1 MRFGKVKG
9 YREKVK
15 GQNWYASTIRVNLII
30 RTLRREGAKFDSNC
44 HENINTE
51 AQRHRGLAEKSCWTI
66 QAQRVVND
74 LTETQRL
81 SRKCEM

>member
-30 RTLRREGAKFDSNC
+30 RTLRREGAKFDSNIASSL
-44 HENINTE
+44 EEGNW
-51 AQRHRGLAEKSCWTI
+51 L
-66 QAQRVVND
+66 
-74 LTETQRL
+74 
-81 SRKCEM
+81 